1 MNSPVDVKPIGEWD
15 PVVFRLIAVRLSNTD
30 KDASDATDAVREWVG
45 VPGGC
50 SPLVNGQCLR
60 QVREPITDALEFF
73 FALRQRPLGHVVGN
87 VVQIAHSRVHAV
99 DELYAGLQRY
109 LDYGGQYMPVRWKDG
124 QAVVHPHVGIPFRL
138 ALARLPYLFV
148 STR

>member
-73 FALRQRPLGHVVGN
+73 LLCASDRLAMSLEMLFRLRTAASMLWMN
-87 VVQIAHSRVHAV
+87 C
-99 DELYAGLQRY
+99 
-109 LDYGGQYMPVRWKDG
+109 MPVSS
-124 QAVVHPHVGIPFRL
+124 GISITEGSICL
-138 ALARLPYLFV
+138 SGGKMARQ
-148 STR
+148 